1 MMTIDNKV
9 VKRNIWSWGI
19 YDLANSIMTIC
30 FTMYFSQ
37 WIIIDNG
44 VHDFWYGLVFS
55 IATAAVLITS
65 PFFGAWSDNIK
76 QRKPF
81 VTLFTIF
88 ISLSSIVLGIIAP
101 SNLQQYLKI
110 PLSLLM
116 FFLFQYCYQLVLVF
130 FNSML
135 YDISNKNN
143 IGMLSGIGEFFNNF
157 GTLIGLFLFLPIA
170 NGKFALLSGEMGRS
184 QVFFAGA
191 LLSILLSL
199 PMLFIYKEEKK
210 KREKKYNMLNVK
222 SIYLT
227 FFKGLKNIIK
237 HDKNVF
243 RFLISFYFI
252 SDAVL
257 TFGLYIAIYFS
268 EVWMLS
274 DTLKTLVLGVTF
286 ISLLPG
292 TYIFGLLCQKYSP
305 KKLYFFTASSLSIIL
320 IVISL
325 IKANL
330 VLLFIIFFIIGLTQG
345 GLFTISRLLFINI
358 SPKDK
363 LGEYFGYY
371 SVFQRFASVIG
382 PLIWGLTVFVLS
394 KYPVM
399 KYRVSVLFL
408 GLIILL
414 GIYFLVKVKEVKK

>member
-101 SNLQQYLKI
+101 SNLPQYLKI

-305 KKLYFFTASSLSIIL
+305 KKLYFLQQ
-320 IVISL
+320 
-325 IKANL
+325 
-330 VLLFIIFFIIGLTQG
+330 VL
-345 GLFTISRLLFINI
+345 
-358 SPKDK
+358 
-363 LGEYFGYY
+363 
-371 SVFQRFASVIG
+371 
-382 PLIWGLTVFVLS
+382 
-394 KYPVM
+394 
-399 KYRVSVLFL
+399 
-408 GLIILL
+408 
-414 GIYFLVKVKEVKK
+414 